1 MGGMGGAGGGATV
14 AGHQRGDDAAAGVS
28 EVGANNGRAEEV
40 CPRGPDGHPLSL
52 SSLLL
57 FLSLLLHRPTGMA
70 GQHATLLLTALLALT
85 EESDV
90 MAALTQVTRATC
102 LVCC

>member
-1 MGGMGGAGGGATV
+1 MGGGGGGATV
-14 AGHQRGDDAAAGVS
+14 AGQQRGDDPAAGVS
-28 EVGANNGRAEEV
+28 EVGANNGSKREEV
-40 CPRGPDGHPLSL
+40 SPRGPDGHPLFL

-70 GQHATLLLTALLALT
+70 ANHSSLLLTALLALT

-90 MAALTQVTRATC
+90 MAALTQVT
-102 LVCC
+102 CC